1 MKKLTALLLALVL
14 ALGLTACTRND
25 TKKLA
30 GTWTY
35 RADITERINQRVK
48 EALELEQVSPD
59 AAVSVYLTFTVTPDG
74 AYTLALD
81 TASIEKDRAAYMEAL
96 RPVLAEAL
104 YVQAEDEGYT
114 REQYDEALESL
125 GMTAEDCADTIIA
138 AFDLNT
144 FLTLLRGS
152 HDSDTISAG
161 YCKAEE
167 GRLYFSAT
175 ADLSEADF
183 AGYALSGDTMTW
195 TDEDG
200 AAAALLTEEERALIH
215 RLADGDETVK
225 DQLIVRNL
233 RLVVYI
239 ARKFDAAGAG
249 IEDLISI
256 GTIGLIKAVNT
267 FCPSRNIKLATY
279 ASRCIENEI
288 LMYLRKSTVLKT
300 EISIE
305 EPLNVDWDGNELLL
319 SDVLGSESDTVNRGI
334 EQEDEQKLLKQLV
347 RRLSEREQAI
357 MSMRFGLDG
366 QGEHTQKEV
375 ADLMGISQSYIS
387 RLEKKIIERLKQ
399 DMERAMI

>member
-167 GRLYFSAT
+167 GRLYFSST
-175 ADLSEADF
+175 TDFSGADF

-200 AAAALLTEEERALIH
+200 AAAALLTEEER
-215 RLADGDETVK
+215 T
-225 DQLIVRNL
+225 
-233 RLVVYI
+233 LVQ
-239 ARKFDAAGAG
+239 FPM
-249 IEDLISI
+249 EW
-256 GTIGLIKAVNT
+256 T
-267 FCPSRNIKLATY
+267 
-279 ASRCIENEI
+279 
-288 LMYLRKSTVLKT
+288 KSPA
-300 EISIE
+300 E
-305 EPLNVDWDGNELLL
+305 
-319 SDVLGSESDTVNRGI
+319 
-334 EQEDEQKLLKQLV
+334 
-347 RRLSEREQAI
+347 
-357 MSMRFGLDG
+357 
-366 QGEHTQKEV
+366 
-375 ADLMGISQSYIS
+375 
-387 RLEKKIIERLKQ
+387 
-399 DMERAMI
+399 

>member
-152 HDSDTISAG
+152 HDSEGGPAVLQRHRRPQR
-161 YCKAEE
+161 
-167 GRLYFSAT
+167 GRLCRLCPVRRHH
-175 ADLSEADF
+175 DL
-183 AGYALSGDTMTW
+183 
-195 TDEDG
+195 DG
-200 AAAALLTEEERALIH
+200 RG
-215 RLADGDETVK
+215 RRGSRPPDGG
-225 DQLIVRNL
+225 
-233 RLVVYI
+233 
-239 ARKFDAAGAG
+239 GAHPG
-249 IEDLISI
+249 
-256 GTIGLIKAVNT
+256 AV
-267 FCPSRNIKLATY
+267 PHG
-279 ASRCIENEI
+279 
-288 LMYLRKSTVLKT
+288 
-300 EISIE
+300 
-305 EPLNVDWDGNELLL
+305 VDKIP
-319 SDVLGSESDTVNRGI
+319 RGI
-334 EQEDEQKLLKQLV
+334 SK
-347 RRLSEREQAI
+347 
-357 MSMRFGLDG
+357 
-366 QGEHTQKEV
+366 
-375 ADLMGISQSYIS
+375 
-387 RLEKKIIERLKQ
+387 
-399 DMERAMI
+399 

>member
-25 TKKLA
+25 TKKLV

-35 RADITERINQRVK
+35 RADITQRINDRVK
-48 EALELEQVSPD
+48 EALELDQVSPD
-59 AAVSVYLTFTVTPDG
+59 AAVSVYLTFTVTADG

-152 HDSDTISAG
+152 HDSDTISTG

-167 GRLYFSAT
+167 GRLYFGSAT
-175 ADLSEADF
+175 ADLSDADF
-183 AGYALSGDTMTW
+183 TGYALSGDTMTW

-200 AAAALLTEEERALIH
+200 AAEALLTE
-215 RLADGDETVK
+215 
-225 DQLIVRNL
+225 
-233 RLVVYI
+233 
-239 ARKFDAAGAG
+239 
-249 IEDLISI
+249 
-256 GTIGLIKAVNT
+256 
-267 FCPSRNIKLATY
+267 
-279 ASRCIENEI
+279 
-288 LMYLRKSTVLKT
+288 
-300 EISIE
+300 
-305 EPLNVDWDGNELLL
+305 
-319 SDVLGSESDTVNRGI
+319 
-334 EQEDEQKLLKQLV
+334 
-347 RRLSEREQAI
+347 SERTLVH
-357 MSMRFGLDG
+357 FP
-366 QGEHTQKEV
+366 
-375 ADLMGISQSYIS
+375 
-387 RLEKKIIERLKQ
+387 
-399 DMERAMI
+399 MEWIRSAAE